1 MTARRI
7 TLALLLAGAARAQD
21 AGPDAGLLDL
31 GLQDPAD
38 APAEAPDAGRPLGA
52 IFDQAARA
60 AARDRNR
67 IGLAH
72 TAEHRYPEALAAFRE
87 AHALDPTDP
96 EITNNLGFLHHLL
109 GNRVDAERYLR
120 ETLRLQPQR
129 AVALDNLAELLAEDR
144 AAPARLAE
152 AADLLARLRLL
163 RGNDPAIIRRQAQLA
178 ARRGQFD
185 LARRYYEARLAR
197 APADDALALELGD
210 FYRALGEPD
219 RALDWYRRVRADGE
233 LGDAARR
240 IRELEIEREARR
252 FGWVQPT
259 GQPPPQA
266 RTLVERARAALGARR
281 ADEAARLFEEALA
294 LAPDFADA
302 WHGLGD
308 ARAAQDDDSAAEI
321 AWLRALVTDAGHA
334 DAARRLGELYRRR
347 ERWPDA
353 ALMFT
358 RALTLRPDRAELHL
372 EIARAWQAAGDLPRA
387 LRRVRL
393 GLAALPE
400 DAPDDALRA
409 LERRLTARLP
419 AAPEPAPAD
428 ADAQDPVG
436 RAIARARAHFVRGE
450 PDAAMAAL
458 RALPDAHR
466 GARVHALEGEILL
479 AAGRPDDAAHAFERA
494 LAEAPDP
501 AVLARLGALRLEQGR
516 LPEARAHLD
525 AAAAAGDP
533 DARLA
538 LIRLDLR
545 PDPDLPLLADLA
557 HLPALLAARDRLDA
571 LAADRPADDPLRA
584 DARALRA
591 PLTARVNAA
600 LALLAGLLLALALP
614 LALLARRRYGGLTL
628 TELVDRH
635 PDAGPDIQ
643 RVLSA
648 IRHEVLKHNTMA
660 LGGLA
665 DALARR
671 EADLRT
677 RAAWVRQSL
686 LGPPHD
692 APAPGADPAITR
704 LAAYTDQLR
713 QIARAHAAR
722 LNPRRDPAL
731 TALHR
736 GFTELCALAP
746 ALDRLAATGRA
757 PRRLAPAL
765 TRAAHRLNIDGHN
778 QIIALLDAL
787 RLLTVDVPLLR
798 AIFDRTRREPAFA
811 AVPIAP
817 LALDAEP
824 DALPA
829 RLAIPRAAFEDIL
842 QNLMRNA
849 IQASARHAPGA
860 EVVIGLAVD
869 DEIDD
874 VTFLARV
881 RFKIRDRAA
890 PLPPN
895 RLRDRRIEDGLG
907 LTADLVSRHEGSL
920 AVEPE
925 PPPWTKA
932 VVLALPRVEA
942 DEEDGPWTN

>member
-1 MTARRI
+1 MTARRAL
-7 TLALLLAGAARAQD
+7 LALLLAGAAHAED

-31 GLQDPAD
+31 GPPDPAD
-38 APAEAPDAGRPLGA
+38 APPDAGRPLGA

-109 GNRVDAERYLR
+109 GNRIDAERYLR

-152 AADLLARLRLL
+152 AAELLARLRLL

-185 LARRYYEARLAR
+185 TARRYYEARLAQ
-197 APADDALALELGD
+197 APADDGLALELGD

-219 RALDWYRRVRADGE
+219 RALEWYRRVRADGE

-259 GQPPPQA
+259 GEPPPQA

-281 ADEAARLFEEALA
+281 PDEAARLFDEALA

-302 WHGLGD
+302 WHGLGE
-308 ARAAQDDDSAAEI
+308 ARAAAGDDPAAEI

-358 RALTLRPDRAELHL
+358 RALTLRPDRTDLHL

-419 AAPEPAPAD
+419 AAAEPAPAD

-479 AAGRPDDAAHAFERA
+479 AAGRPDDAAQAFKRA
-494 LAEAPDP
+494 LAQAPDP
-501 AVLARLGALRLEQGR
+501 AVMTRLGALRLEQGR

-525 AAAAAGDP
+525 AAAAAGHP
-533 DARLA
+533 EARLA

-545 PDPDLPLLADLA
+545 PDPELPLLADALA
-557 HLPALLAARDRLDA
+557 LPALLAARDRLDA
-571 LAADRPADDPLRA
+571 LAADAADDPLRA

-591 PLTARVNAA
+591 PLTARIRAA
-600 LALLAGLLLALALP
+600 LALLAALLLALALP

-628 TELVDRH
+628 AELIDRH
-635 PDAGPDIQ
+635 PEAGPDIQ

-665 DALARR
+665 DALTHG
-671 EADLRT
+671 EADTRT
-677 RAAWVRQSL
+677 RAAWVRDSL
-686 LGPPHD
+686 LGPPPD
-692 APAPGADPAITR
+692 RPAPGADPAITR
-704 LAAYTDQLR
+704 LRAYIDQLR

-736 GFTELCALAP
+736 GFTRLRALAP

-757 PRRLAPAL
+757 PRRLPAAL
-765 TRAAHRLNIDGHN
+765 TRVAHRLNIEGHN
-778 QIIALLDAL
+778 QIINLLDAL

-811 AVPIAP
+811 AIPVAP

-860 EVVIGLAVD
+860 EVVIGLTVD

-890 PLPPN
+890 PLSQD

-907 LTADLVSRHEGSL
+907 LTTDLVSRHEGSL
-920 AVEPE
+920 TVEAE

-932 VVLALPRVEA
+932 VVLTLPRVEA
-942 DEEDGPWTN
+942 DEEDGPWTR